1 MKKILCATDG
11 SHSAEKAVEFAVEL
25 ALQAKAELTFIH
37 VIRPTGED
45 VSKTYFWDSN
55 MLRAADEQIQRELQQ
70 AFDKAQQRGL
80 SSVACTTVQG
90 NNVAAAIIHFADV
103 NHYDHVIT
111 GSVGRTGMSKVLLG
125 SIAEQVISKAHCPV
139 TVVR

>member
-11 SHSAEKAVEFAVEL
+11 SHSAEKAVEFAIEL
-25 ALQAKAELTFIH
+25 ALLAKAELTFIH

-45 VSKTYFWDSN
+45 VSKTHFWDFN
-55 MLRAADEQIQRELQQ
+55 MLRAADDQIQMELQK
-70 AFDKAQQRGL
+70 AFDKAFQRGL
-80 SSVACTTVQG
+80 GSASCTTVQG
-90 NNVAAAIIHFADV
+90 HNTAAAIINFADL
-103 NHYDHVIT
+103 NEHDHVIT
-111 GSVGRTGMSKVLLG
+111 GSVGRTGVSKVLLG